1 MIIEPINPFYLQAF
15 LSSYIGEKIYTGGV
29 IPTITLEKL
38 KKMII
43 PLPPLEEQ
51 MDITNAYAATTDE
64 LVMLNRKIERVKNR
78 LKNIFDKGE

>member
-1 MIIEPINPFYLQAF
+1 MIIEPINPFYLQAL
-15 LSSYIGEKIYTGGV
+15 LSSYIGEKIYTGGA

-51 MDITNAYAATTDE
+51 MDIANAYAATTDE
-64 LVMLNRKIERVKNR
+64 LVMLNRKTERVKNR